1 MNRCFAI
8 VLLCLSVTGL
18 YAQEK
23 ERADSLLE
31 ADGVYLSRNGERI
44 SDEEAKRLF
53 LSSFADGAERY
64 DDYVTLRAWNR
75 RGTTLALSGLVVSGL
90 GIWLQTRAF
99 EVAQRDVAQGG
110 NGCVSPGGIPI
121 ILGGFGMIGVGI
133 SFLISAPSRAGTMAI
148 ELNEKRRVS
157 VTPAASSDGFGVIFN
172 F

>member
-23 ERADSLLE
+23 ERADPLLE

-75 RGTTLALSGLVVSGL
+75 RGTTLALSGLAVSGL

-99 EVAQRDVAQGG
+99 EVAQRG
-110 NGCVSPGGIPI
+110 NGCVSPGGFPI

-157 VTPAASSDGFGVIFN
+157 VTPAASSDGVGVIFN